1 MTRWMYK
8 VTNSSGLRN
17 VSLIMVL
24 ISIPLIPLV
33 NMGLAFFVYQKNLPS
48 EVYTW
53 DCEIPDQKPEAITIT
68 CGDGGQYI
76 DGINWDSWGASGAH
90 GTGTY
95 HVNDCEPNCAEG
107 NFLSAPVTVE
117 LSNLTTYKGKGY
129 LRTLDFKTLDG
140 ANLPDSGQSIYQWD
154 VMEFAEAMA
163 E

>member
-1 MTRWMYK
+1 MSKSRIITIIMASTALLFGLIFFQVTRAANTLK
-8 VTNSSGLRN
+8 G
-17 VSLIMVL
+17 
-24 ISIPLIPLV
+24 
-33 NMGLAFFVYQKNLPS
+33 S

-53 DCEIPDQKPEAITIT
+53 DCEIPDQKPQAITIT

-76 DGINWDSWGASGAH
+76 DGIKWDSWGASGAQ

-107 NFLSAPVTVE
+107 NFLSATVTVE
-117 LSNLTTYKGKGY
+117 LSNLTTYKGKSY

-140 ANLPDSGQSIYQWD
+140 TNLPHSGQSFYQWD